1 MWASVAGAWG
11 ANSAFIEARGRHVS
25 ERMLELASPRP
36 GERLLELA
44 WPAKGTITGPFGHDG
59 ARPHPGIDIGI
70 LRSLRV
76 VAAAPGR
83 VIATGEPKGFE
94 GYGKLV
100 EVRIDPDYVAL
111 YAHLAGWRV
120 RVGEQVS
127 AGQRLGTA
135 GCTGWCTGT
144 HLHFELRHLGLA
156 VNPLRFRQKRDV
168 RSSASFCFRSGGI
181 SSTAAC
187 LTNWRSS
194 SSKR

>member
-1 MWASVAGAWG
+1 MK
-11 ANSAFIEARGRHVS
+11 VS
-25 ERMLELASPRP
+25 L
-36 GERLLELA
+36 GGG
-44 WPAKGTITGPFGHDG
+44 W
-59 ARPHPGIDIGI
+59 
-70 LRSLRV
+70 
-76 VAAAPGR
+76 
-83 VIATGEPKGFE
+83 
-94 GYGKLV
+94 
-100 EVRIDPDYVAL
+100 VAL

-135 GCTGWCTGT
+135 GCTGSCTGT
-144 HLHFELRHLGLA
+144 QLHFELRHLGLA